1 MQQTKDIFPKINRG
15 FSNMK
20 KMHRLE
26 DNKLE
31 LQIYSNPSPESQTY
45 TGFCQREA
53 GVVKRAPGSPV
64 GLRRFSTPPQPRPHH
79 PAGGLLHPSSVDT
92 RGRPSSQPHS
102 VRTALCQVRM
112 MLWPRP
118 PVFTSHLCLYDP
130 GRDFPSLCLSF
141 LMT

>member
-1 MQQTKDIFPKINRG
+1 MKQTKDIFPKINRG

-45 TGFCQREA
+45 TGFCQQEA

-79 PAGGLLHPSSVDT
+79 PAGGAAASLECGHA
-92 RGRPSSQPHS
+92 
-102 VRTALCQVRM
+102 RTAEFAAPQCKNCAMSGQDDALAQTTR
-112 MLWPRP
+112 LHESP
-118 PVFTSHLCLYDP
+118 PP
-130 GRDFPSLCLSF
+130 I
-141 LMT
+141 